1 LDLAKSV
8 FQVHGADA
16 SGAVLFRKKLRRHQ
30 VLIFFA
36 AQPPCTVAMEACASS
51 HHWAREIGR
60 LGHQV
65 RLIPPAYVKPFVK
78 RQKNDAADA
87 EAICEAAQRPT
98 MRFVAPKSEEAQAA
112 AVVFRARDLLVKQ
125 RTQIINALRGH
136 LAEFGIVVAKG
147 PARVPHLVRAVADAA
162 EPVPELARPI
172 LQMLIETLHRLDE
185 QVARLDREIA
195 QRAKADETARR
206 LMTLPGVGPVTAV
219 ALVALAPPAETFKC
233 GRDFAAWVGLTP
245 LQHSTGGKQRLGA
258 TSKMGERTLRR
269 LLIIGANS
277 VLLWVARNGAPAGSW
292 IGRMLARK
300 PPMLVRVA
308 LANKM
313 ARIVWALLARGCWG
327 VGRAKERNGAT
338 VTETGSD
345 KPVQEPAL
353 RARRFDWD
361 LIRVLPSGP
370 AACEP
375 HYRPHTW
382 QP

>member
-1 LDLAKSV
+1 MGEVSTIGVDLAKSV

-30 VLIFFA
+30 VLTFFA
-36 AQPPCTVAMEACASS
+36 AQPRCTVAMEACGSA

-60 LGHQV
+60 LGHGV

-98 MRFVAPKSEEAQAA
+98 MRFVVPKSEQAQAA

-136 LAEFGIVVAKG
+136 LTEFGIVVAKG
-147 PARVPHLVRAVADAA
+147 PAHVPQLVRAVEDGA
-162 EPVPELARPI
+162 EPIPELARPI
-172 LQMLIETLHRLDE
+172 LQGLIEMLQALDDRI
-185 QVARLDREIA
+185 AGLDREIA
-195 QRAKADETARR
+195 QRAKEDETARR
-206 LMTLPGVGPVTAV
+206 LMTIPGVGPVTAT
-219 ALVALAPPAETFKC
+219 ALAALAPPAETFKR

-245 LQHSTGGKQRLGA
+245 LQHSTGGKQKLGA

-269 LLIIGANS
+269 LLILGAS
-277 VLLWVARNGAPAGSW
+277 GVLRWVARNGAPAGSW
-292 IGRMLARK
+292 IARMVARK

-313 ARIVWALLARGCWG
+313 ARIVWALMAKGG
-327 VGRAKERNGAT
+327 IYRA
-338 VTETGSD
+338 
-345 KPVQEPAL
+345 
-353 RARRFDWD
+353 
-361 LIRVLPSGP
+361 P
-370 AACEP
+370 AASV
-375 HYRPHTW
+375 
-382 QP
+382 